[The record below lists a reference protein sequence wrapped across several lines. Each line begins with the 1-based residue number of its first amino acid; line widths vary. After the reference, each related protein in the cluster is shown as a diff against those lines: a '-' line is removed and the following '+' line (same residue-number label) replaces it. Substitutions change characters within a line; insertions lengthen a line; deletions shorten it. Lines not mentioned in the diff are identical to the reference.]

1 VEIALSLNLPRD
13 AESVPLARHI
23 VRNALAEVGVTED
36 CTHDVELALSEACT
50 NVLLHAGPGDEYDV
64 RLHIDDR
71 RCELRIVDV
80 GQGFDAA
87 GPWRVGSDHEAE
99 RGRGIG
105 VMSALVD
112 KVRFDS
118 KPAAG
123 TVVHLQKRLAYL
135 DDSFGGRRLN
145 ETATPAAG

>member
-1 VEIALSLNLPRD
+1 MEIALSLSLPRD
-13 AESVPLARHI
+13 AESIPVARHV

-36 CTHDVELALSEACT
+36 CTHDIELALSEACT

-64 RLHIDDR
+64 RVEIDQQ

-87 GPWRVGSDHEAE
+87 TPKRVHDHEAE
-99 RGRGIG
+99 RGRGLG
-105 VMSALVD
+105 LMTALVD
-112 KVRFDS
+112 RVQFVS

-123 TVVHLQKRLAYL
+123 TVVRLQKIL
-135 DDSFGGRRLN
+135 DYRGDSFGGRLN
-145 ETATPAAG
+145 EG

>member
-1 VEIALSLNLPRD
+1 MEIAVSLTLPRD
-13 AESVPLARHI
+13 AESIPVARHL

-64 RLHIDDR
+64 RLEIDQQ
-71 RCELRIVDV
+71 RCELRIIDV

-87 GPWRVGSDHEAE
+87 MPRRADGEAE
-99 RGRGIG
+99 RGRGLG

-112 KVRFDS
+112 KVRFVS
-118 KPAAG
+118 RPAAG
-123 TVVHLQKRLAYL
+123 TVVQLQKALDYL
-135 DDSFGGRRLN
+135 DDSFGGRLN
-145 ETATPAAG
+145 QVS

>member
-1 VEIALSLNLPRD
+1 MEIALSLSLPRD
-13 AESVPLARHI
+13 AESIPVARHF

-64 RLHIDDR
+64 RVEIDQR

-80 GQGFDAA
+80 GKGFDAA
-87 GPWRVGSDHEAE
+87 TPRRVGDRDAE
-99 RGRGIG
+99 RGRGLG
-105 VMSALVD
+105 LMTALVD
-112 KVRFDS
+112 KVQFVS

-123 TVVHLQKRLAYL
+123 TVVRLQKNLNYRG
-135 DDSFGGRRLN
+135 DSFGGRLN
-145 ETATPAAG
+145 EVG

>member
-1 VEIALSLNLPRD
+1 MEIALSLSLPRD
-13 AESVPLARHI
+13 AESIPVARHF

-64 RLHIDDR
+64 RLEIDDK
-71 RCELRIVDV
+71 RCELRIVDI

-87 GPWRVGSDHEAE
+87 TPRRRVDDHEAE
-99 RGRGIG
+99 RGRGLG
-105 VMSALVD
+105 LMRALVD
-112 KVRFDS
+112 KVQFVS

-123 TVVHLQKRLAYL
+123 TVVQLQKTLAYQE
-135 DDSFGGRRLN
+135 DSFGGRRLRS
-145 ETATPAAG
+145 